1 MGNIGQ
7 QSTLLPTPSLI
18 DSSTYSN
25 YSRTYNY
32 DRGDNLTQIRHSA
45 PASDNSYTTK
55 MTVSNRSNR
64 AVLSTLTEN
73 PAEVD
78 VLFTAGGQQNQLQP
92 GQDLVWTLRGELL
105 KVAPV
110 VRDRQVSDQEFYR
123 YDADSQRIIKTHVQ
137 QTANSSQTQ
146 STLYLPGLERHTTTN
161 GTTVKEVLHVITI
174 GEAGRAQ
181 VRVLHWENGKPGAI
195 SNDQVRYSY
204 DNLIGSSGLEVDG
217 DGQIISMEEYYPY
230 GGTAVW
236 TVRNQTEAG
245 YKTVRYSGKE
255 RDATGLY
262 YYGYR
267 YYQPWAGRWLSAD
280 PAGTIDGLNL
290 FRMVRNN
297 PLKYYDNN
305 GLNPVDN
312 AYSHMFNNGT
322 IWKKDGEDGNG
333 IEDFNSMEYI
343 SQKNMGEL
351 KNNLGKLNDEEINF
365 LKNIKSIKFSAL
377 HATTAELDNGVI
389 LSRKTLK
396 NKNLDFNEE
405 NTQIWDLEFVATD
418 DFVFFSLEAGDSV
431 QKKDSRFGNYAYLT
445 EINDKS
451 DNFFSKGFIALHDP
465 AAPMSG
471 AGAYEDYIERKFPSL
486 NKATYTELGHS
497 IVKDKGYQVYNS
509 SHLIGDNGE
518 ELKNFLGLRLIKDI
532 RSINNAKDRASFL
545 SMGDAKDIGRLIN
558 TFYRP
563 QLLIPSR
570 VNLRGNYK
578 KTTITHRPD

>member
-1 MGNIGQ
+1 
-7 QSTLLPTPSLI
+7 
-18 DSSTYSN
+18 
-25 YSRTYNY
+25 
-32 DRGDNLTQIRHSA
+32 
-45 PASDNSYTTK
+45 
-55 MTVSNRSNR
+55 MTVSDRSNR

-92 GQDLVWTLRGELL
+92 GQNLVWTPRGELL
-105 KVAPV
+105 KVTPV
-110 VRDRQVSDQEFYR
+110 TRDGANDDSESYR
-123 YDADSQRIIKTHVQ
+123 YDAGSQRVLKVSMQKTGGS
-137 QTANSSQTQ
+137 AQTQ
-146 STLYLPGLERHTTTN
+146 RVQYLPGLERRITATS
-161 GTTVKEVLHVITI
+161 GTEKENLQVIAV

-181 VRVLHWENGKPGAI
+181 VRVLHWEAGKPSDI

-217 DGQIISMEEYYPY
+217 NGNLISQEEYYPY
-230 GGTAVW
+230 GGTAILIA
-236 TVRNQTEAG
+236 RSQTEAD

-255 RDATGLY
+255 RDTTGLY

-267 YYQPWAGRWLSAD
+267 YYQPWAGRWLSTD

-343 SQKNMGEL
+343 SQKNMDGL
-351 KNNLGKLNDEEINF
+351 KKNLGELNDEERNF

-377 HATTAELDNGVI
+377 HATTAELDNRAI

-396 NKNLDFNEE
+396 NTMLDFNEE
-405 NTQIWDLEFVATD
+405 NTQSWDLEFVATD

-486 NKATYTELGHS
+486 NKATYTELGNS
-497 IVKDKGYQVYNS
+497 IVKDEGYQVYNS

-532 RSINNAKDRASFL
+532 RSINNAEDRTSFL

-563 QLLIPSR
+563 QLLIPNR